1 VLSTGSE
8 YRTCGTGTRKLCYNL
23 PLLSIVIVVT
33 ATALAPAEKTPQ
45 AIVRKSIQ
53 AMGGESLI
61 RAVKAEY
68 AKLRGTIYDRTSI
81 KGAGQSDDMKFSGDA
96 YSQPPHQSRTNLRLE
111 ATGETV
117 TQVHNHDQGW
127 DGEGRAADPAE
138 LTELKQWDYVGYLT
152 SLVPLLDDKALELS
166 VLPDVKVRGRP
177 AAGILVKSKGKPE
190 VRLFFDRDTGL
201 LQKAQYRCADAEKK
215 EVLREAYFSDYRDV
229 SPSGAD
235 EQRLGAAKIST
246 DGPALVEFLRKRTLD
261 DDRRKKIEGLIKKLG
276 DSSFDN
282 RESAKEA
289 LVALGHIATPLL
301 TRARESA
308 DPEISGRAKE
318 CLEKIGKS
326 RPDTALVAGV
336 IRLIAQRRPED
347 SVKVL
352 LAYLPSAPDE
362 EVAQEVRTALI
373 AVAFH
378 DGKPDPALIEARQ
391 DKDPARRA
399 AASAI
404 LDRESPSPER
414 GEGRDTVTPSL
425 LRGEGPGEGKKMPT
439 ERAFVRGLKH
449 AMKVAEYRDGKKYTE
464 WELTEVQLFKRLDDA
479 VFAKP

>member
-1 VLSTGSE
+1 MPHFLG
-8 YRTCGTGTRKLCYNL
+8 
-23 PLLSIVIVVT
+23 LLSIVIVVT
-33 ATALAPAEKTPQ
+33 APGLAPAEETPQ

-53 AMGGESLI
+53 AMGGESLL
-61 RAVKAEY
+61 RAVKAEHVT
-68 AKLRGTIYDRTSI
+68 LRGTFFYDPTSL
-81 KGAGQSDDMKFSGDA
+81 KFSGDV
-96 YSQPPHQSRTNLRLE
+96 YSQPPYQSRTNYRLD
-111 ATGETV
+111 ATGEAV
-117 TQVHNHDQGW
+117 IQVHNHNQGW
-127 DGEGRAADPAE
+127 DGEGRAADPDE
-138 LTELKQWDYVGYLT
+138 LTEMKQSDYVNYLT

-166 VLPDVKVRGRP
+166 VLPDAKVRGHP
-177 AAGILVKSKGKPE
+177 AAGIRVKSKGQPE

-201 LQKAQYRCADAEKK
+201 LEKVEYRCFDSSKKK
-215 EVLREAYFSDYRDV
+215 EVLCEDYLSDYRDV
-229 SPSGAD
+229 SPSAAD

-261 DDRRKKIEGLIKKLG
+261 DDRRKKIEGLIRKLG

-289 LVALGHIATPLL
+289 LVAEGHIATPLL
-301 TRARESA
+301 TRALEST

-318 CLEKIGKS
+318 CLQKIGKS

-336 IRLIAQRRPED
+336 IRLVAQRHPEGG
-347 SVKVL
+347 VKVL

-362 EVAQEVRTALI
+362 EVAQEVRNALI

-378 DGKPDPALIEARQ
+378 DGKPDPALLQARE

-399 AASAI
+399 AAIAI
-404 LDRESPSPER
+404 LGRAASPAPGRGEGGGTASPSP
-414 GEGRDTVTPSL
+414 
-425 LRGEGPGEGKKMPT
+425 LRGEGGSEGKKMPT

-449 AMKVAEYRDGKKYTE
+449 AMKGVEYRDGKKSME
-464 WELTEVQLFKRLDDA
+464 WELIEVQLFKRLDDS